1 MTLFP
6 KDIQKSYC
14 YWQITRQIRSS
25 KTISHYLP
33 MRLWHDPQT
42 GMESNATDK
51 VEYEIVGTPDMI
63 ACVTYSP

>member
-1 MTLFP
+1 
-6 KDIQKSYC
+6 
-14 YWQITRQIRSS
+14 
-25 KTISHYLP
+25 

-63 ACVTYSP
+63 ACVTYSPWNAAGK